1 MLYPYRASSVKNR
14 QRFNWGALAPHSYSD
29 AQRGTEA
36 WEMQTECL
44 IHGGGD
50 TILNVKVR
58 FLHLTAREIGKL
70 DKPVTELPED
80 IGPNMQLVERLEVA
94 GQLYQAWQEAVERDV
109 VVSAVTL
116 GELRSFEFPFS
127 FPAKCEREAL
137 RDENGQ
143 IAAVIIRTQQAVN
156 GVVQVNVEELSL
168 DPEKWLFRVSTKIR
182 NETPFET
189 GETANRDQALLRSFV
204 STHTILSV
212 TDGEFVSL
220 LDPPDELKEYAAS
233 CRNIG
238 AYPVLAGAEGD
249 LDCML
254 SSPIILYDYPEIA
267 AESAGDLFDGTE
279 IDEILTLRIM
289 TLTDEEKREMRS
301 VDDRARKILERT
313 EMMPEEQLKKMHGA
327 LRGLNKAT
335 RSNYG

>member
-1 MLYPYRASSVKNR
+1 M
-14 QRFNWGALAPHSYSD
+14 
-29 AQRGTEA
+29 
-36 WEMQTECL
+36 
-44 IHGGGD
+44 
-50 TILNVKVR
+50 
-58 FLHLTAREIGKL
+58 
-70 DKPVTELPED
+70 
-80 IGPNMQLVERLEVA
+80 
-94 GQLYQAWQEAVERDV
+94 
-109 VVSAVTL
+109 
-116 GELRSFEFPFS
+116 
-127 FPAKCEREAL
+127 
-137 RDENGQ
+137 
-143 IAAVIIRTQQAVN
+143 
-156 GVVQVNVEELSL
+156 NVEELSL
-168 DPEKWLFRVSTKIR
+168 DLEKWLFKVSAKIR